1 VANNFQKVIYVC
13 DQLAVSHKLC
23 KTSEIGQFIT
33 NLPADK
39 KNSSSILT
47 SSMLMTG
54 NQAEMALYKVDYTG
68 YYCVALV
75 PAAGKEDNG
84 TYFEAWV
91 EWRFPYGELPAAD
104 YPKLLVRSC

>member
-1 VANNFQKVIYVC
+1 MIYVC
-13 DQLAVSHKLC
+13 DQSAVTRKLC
-23 KTSEIGQFIT
+23 KSSELGQFIT

-47 SSMLMTG
+47 SSIQMTG
-54 NQAEMALYKVDYTG
+54 NKTEAALYKVDYTG

-75 PAAGKEDNG
+75 PVTGKEGSND

-104 YPKLLVRSC
+104 YPKLLVSKTCFV